1 MTKPK
6 IIGLCGGSGAGKGTV
21 CQIFLK
27 YGIPSVDTDEVSRKL
42 MQKGFKCYDEVVE
55 AFGTDILDQN
65 GDIIRKKLAS
75 YIYSDPVA
83 KSTLEK
89 ITHRHIISYTLE
101 RFDDFY
107 KNGCEYVI
115 ADAPMLFESGMNKM
129 CYKTVGIIADKNI
142 RAQRIMERDG
152 ITLEFAQSRINAQ
165 LSAQE
170 LKKRCDIIIENDSDL
185 EQLEKNVRK
194 AIDEIKF

>member
-1 MTKPK
+1 MSGPK

-27 YGIPSVDTDEVSRKL
+27 YGIPSVDMDAVSRKL

-55 AFGTDILDQN
+55 AFGNDILDQN

-75 YIYSDPVA
+75 YIYSDPGA
-83 KSTLEK
+83 KKLLEE

-101 RFDDFY
+101 RFDEFY

-115 ADAPMLFESGMNKM
+115 ADAPMLFESGMDKL
-129 CYKTVGIIADKNI
+129 CYKTVGVIADENI
-142 RAQRIMERDG
+142 RIKRIMQRDG
-152 ITLEFAQSRINAQ
+152 ITFEFAQSRIKAQ
-165 LSAQE
+165 LSAYE
-170 LKKRCDIIIENDSDL
+170 LEKRCDIIIRNDSDI

-194 AIDEIKF
+194 ATDEIKR